1 MHLICAAQGSAGCS
15 LMMLKEPGQET
26 EKGRALGAALRLKPG
41 GLEPTFPKVL
51 CAPSL
56 LEKVKSGGM
65 ALIPIN
71 CPKGKKNK
79 L

>member
-1 MHLICAAQGSAGCS
+1 
-15 LMMLKEPGQET
+15 MMLKEPGQET
-26 EKGRALGAALRLKPG
+26 EKGRALEAALRLKLG
-41 GLEPTFPKVL
+41 PTFPKLL

-56 LEKVKSGGM
+56 LEKVKSWGM

-79 L
+79 PWAWAQF